1 MREYEIHF
9 SQVVTQREDNVA
21 YVMANSEEEAFQKLK
36 DGDYYNFDTFDI
48 SVIKTGDFEDVE
60 IIKVIEDDDLSS

>member
-1 MREYEIHF
+1 MREYKIYF
-9 SQVVTQREDNVA
+9 SQVVTQREDDVA

-60 IIKVIEDDDLSS
+60 IIEVAEDNDLSS